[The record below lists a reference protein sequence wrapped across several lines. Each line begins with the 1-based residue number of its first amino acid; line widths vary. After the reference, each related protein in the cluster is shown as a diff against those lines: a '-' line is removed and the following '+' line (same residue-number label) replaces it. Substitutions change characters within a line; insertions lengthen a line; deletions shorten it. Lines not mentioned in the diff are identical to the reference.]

1 MFAQF
6 LNSDPASARMF
17 ATEQF
22 FFPATKALLTDAE
35 FIGQT
40 PSFYGGQKVNQLFA
54 DIGST
59 VDADFQWPPFLDQ
72 AATDW
77 TETVGKSLADRTD
90 TVRALGTWQSRLTT
104 YAKGQGFTVKGAEM
118 SRRRTAG
125 PLFVAPFMVL
135 FLLLFL
141 TPLAYAAYLSLF
153 QERLIGG
160 TAFVGLDNYVTA
172 LSDPLLL
179 HGLGRVALFFVI
191 QVPLMLLL
199 ALAFALALDSGLLRL
214 ARVIRLGIFIP
225 YAVPSVVAALMWGY
239 LYGPDFGPFA
249 QLSRELSLPVP
260 DFLSEGWMLASLA
273 NIVTWEFVGYNMIIL
288 YAALRTVP
296 PELYEAAAMDEA
308 GAWRIAWSIKLPALR
323 PALMLTLLFSVI
335 GSFQLFNEPNLLMK
349 VAPDVISSSYT
360 ANLYAYSLA
369 FTGQQVNYA
378 ATVSFLLGLVIVI
391 ASYAVL
397 LTANRR
403 RTS

>member
-1 MFAQF
+1 
-6 LNSDPASARMF
+6 
-17 ATEQF
+17 
-22 FFPATKALLTDAE
+22 
-35 FIGQT
+35 
-40 PSFYGGQKVNQLFA
+40 
-54 DIGST
+54 
-59 VDADFQWPPFLDQ
+59 
-72 AATDW
+72 
-77 TETVGKSLADRTD
+77 
-90 TVRALGTWQSRLTT
+90 
-104 YAKGQGFTVKGAEM
+104 M
-118 SRRRTAG
+118 SRQRAAG

-135 FLLLFL
+135 FLLLL
-141 TPLAYAAYLSLF
+141 LAPLGYAAYLSLF

-160 TAFVGLDNYVTA
+160 TAFVGLDNYVQA
-172 LSDPLLL
+172 LSDPQFL
-179 HGLGRVALFFVI
+179 HGIGRVALFFVI

-199 ALAFALALDSGLLRL
+199 ALVFALALDSGLLRL
-214 ARVIRLGIFIP
+214 ARVIRLGIFVP

-249 QLSRELSLPVP
+249 QLGRGLGLPVP
-260 DFLSEGWMLASLA
+260 DFLSGGWMLGSLA

-296 PELYEAAAMDEA
+296 EELYEAAAVDGA

-335 GSFQLFNEPNLLMK
+335 GSFQLFNEPKLLMTI
-349 VAPDVISSSYT
+349 APDVISSSYT
-360 ANLYAYSLA
+360 ANLYAYTLA

-403 RTS
+403 RTA

>member
-1 MFAQF
+1 MTATTA
-6 LNSDPASARMF
+6 AS
-17 ATEQF
+17 
-22 FFPATKALLTDAE
+22 P
-35 FIGQT
+35 
-40 PSFYGGQKVNQLFA
+40 
-54 DIGST
+54 
-59 VDADFQWPPFLDQ
+59 
-72 AATDW
+72 
-77 TETVGKSLADRTD
+77 
-90 TVRALGTWQSRLTT
+90 
-104 YAKGQGFTVKGAEM
+104 KG
-118 SRRRTAG
+118 RRRDGPAGPARGGRRHGRSAG

-141 TPLAYAAYLSLF
+141 APLGYAAYLSLY
-153 QERLIGG
+153 QSRLIGG
-160 TAFVGLDNYVTA
+160 TVFVGLDNYVQA
-172 LSDPLLL
+172 LTDPLLI
-179 HGLGRVALFFVI
+179 HGVIRVALFFLI

-199 ALAFALALDSGLLRL
+199 ALVFALALDSGLLRL
-214 ARVIRLGIFIP
+214 AKVIRLGIFVP

-249 QLSRELSLPVP
+249 QLSRDLSLPVP
-260 DFLSEGWMLASLA
+260 QFLSDGWMLGSLA

-288 YAALRTVP
+288 YAALRTIP
-296 PELYEAAAMDEA
+296 TELYEAAAMDGA

-391 ASYAVL
+391 VSYGVL

>member
-1 MFAQF
+1 
-6 LNSDPASARMF
+6 
-17 ATEQF
+17 
-22 FFPATKALLTDAE
+22 
-35 FIGQT
+35 
-40 PSFYGGQKVNQLFA
+40 
-54 DIGST
+54 
-59 VDADFQWPPFLDQ
+59 
-72 AATDW
+72 
-77 TETVGKSLADRTD
+77 
-90 TVRALGTWQSRLTT
+90 
-104 YAKGQGFTVKGAEM
+104 
-118 SRRRTAG
+118 
-125 PLFVAPFMVL
+125 MVL

-141 TPLAYAAYLSLF
+141 APLGYAAYLSLY
-153 QERLIGG
+153 QSRLIGG
-160 TAFVGLDNYVTA
+160 TVFVGLDNYIRAVT
-172 LSDPLLL
+172 DPLLI
-179 HGLGRVALFFVI
+179 HGVIRVALFFLI
-191 QVPLMLLL
+191 QVPLMLML
-199 ALAFALALDSGLLRL
+199 ALVFALALDSGLLRL
-214 ARVIRLGIFIP
+214 AKVIRLGIFVP

-249 QLSRELSLPVP
+249 QLSRDLSLPVP
-260 DFLSEGWMLASLA
+260 QFLSDGWMLGSLA

-288 YAALRTVP
+288 YAALRTIP
-296 PELYEAAAMDEA
+296 TELYEAAAMDGA

-323 PALMLTLLFSVI
+323 PALLLTLLFSVI

-391 ASYAVL
+391 VSYGVL

>member
-1 MFAQF
+1 MMTATTA
-6 LNSDPASARMF
+6 ASPKGRR
-17 ATEQF
+17 
-22 FFPATKALLTDAE
+22 
-35 FIGQT
+35 
-40 PSFYGGQKVNQLFA
+40 GG
-54 DIGST
+54 G
-59 VDADFQWPPFLDQ
+59 
-72 AATDW
+72 
-77 TETVGKSLADRTD
+77 
-90 TVRALGTWQSRLTT
+90 
-104 YAKGQGFTVKGAEM
+104 
-118 SRRRTAG
+118 RRRRSAG
-125 PLFVAPFMVL
+125 PLFVAPFMAL

-141 TPLAYAAYLSLF
+141 APLGYAAYLSLF

-160 TAFVGLDNYVTA
+160 TAFVGLDNYVRA
-172 LSDPLLL
+172 LGDPQLI
-179 HGLGRVALFFVI
+179 HGVVRVALFFVI

-199 ALAFALALDSGLLRL
+199 ALLFALALDSGLLRF
-214 ARVIRLGIFIP
+214 AKVIRLGIFVP

-249 QLSRELSLPVP
+249 QLSHDLHLPAP
-260 DFLSEGWMLASLA
+260 AFLSDGWMLGSLS

-296 PELYEAAAMDEA
+296 EELYEAAAMDGA

-335 GSFQLFNEPNLLMK
+335 GSFQLFNEPKLLMSI
-349 VAPDVISSSYT
+349 APDVISSSYT
-360 ANLYAYSLA
+360 ANLYAYTLA

-391 ASYAVL
+391 VSYAVL

>member
-1 MFAQF
+1 M
-6 LNSDPASARMF
+6 
-17 ATEQF
+17 
-22 FFPATKALLTDAE
+22 
-35 FIGQT
+35 
-40 PSFYGGQKVNQLFA
+40 
-54 DIGST
+54 
-59 VDADFQWPPFLDQ
+59 
-72 AATDW
+72 AAT
-77 TETVGKSLADRTD
+77 TA
-90 TVRALGTWQSRLTT
+90 AP
-104 YAKGQGFTVKGAEM
+104 AKG
-118 SRRRTAG
+118 RRRTAG

-141 TPLAYAAYLSLF
+141 APLGYAAYLSLF

-160 TAFVGLDNYVTA
+160 TAFVGLDNYVKA
-172 LSDPLLL
+172 VQDPQLI
-179 HGLGRVALFFVI
+179 HGVGRVALFFVI
-191 QVPLMLLL
+191 QVPVMLLL
-199 ALAFALALDSGLLRL
+199 ALLFALALDSGLLRL
-214 ARVIRLGIFIP
+214 ARVIRLGIFVP

-249 QLSRELSLPVP
+249 QLSRDLDLPVP
-260 DFLSEGWMLASLA
+260 QFLSEGWMLGSLA

-288 YAALRTVP
+288 YAALRTIP
-296 PELYEAAAMDEA
+296 TELYEAAAMDGA
-308 GAWRIAWSIKLPALR
+308 GAWRIAWSVKLPALK

-391 ASYAVL
+391 ASYAIL

-403 RTS
+403 RTP